1 MSNQIQ
7 QEILRQSRESF
18 NLAQKYYYLGLWS
31 SAASSAIGLAAAIS
45 LLCGHG
51 NIATLTALTNLLP
64 TLTCH
69 QVIKSGAKQLEDAS
83 DRLREFLK

>member
-1 MSNQIQ
+1 MPEQFQ
-7 QEILRQSRESF
+7 QEILRQSREAF
-18 NLAQKYYYLGLWS
+18 NRAQDYYKLGLWS
-31 SAASSAIGLAAAIS
+31 AAASSTIGLAAAIA
-45 LLCGHG
+45 LLLGHG

-83 DRLREFLK
+83 DRLRTSK

>member
-1 MSNQIQ
+1 MFDEF
-7 QEILRQSRESF
+7 QEENLHQSRASF
-18 NLAQKYYYLGLWS
+18 DLAQKYYWLGLLS
-31 SAASSAIGLAAAIS
+31 TAASSTIALAAAIA
-45 LLCGHG
+45 LLLGHG

-83 DRLREFLK
+83 DRLRAPQ

>member
-1 MSNQIQ
+1 MTKQFQ
-7 QEILRQSRESF
+7 QETLRQSRESF
-18 NLAQKYYYLGLWS
+18 DLAQKYYWLGLLS
-31 SAASSAIGLAAAIS
+31 AAASSTIGLAAAIA
-45 LLCGHG
+45 LLLGHG

-83 DRLREFLK
+83 DRLRGPK

>member
-1 MSNQIQ
+1 MSEQFQ
-7 QEILRQSRESF
+7 QEILRQSREAF
-18 NLAQKYYYLGLWS
+18 NRAQDYYKLGLWS
-31 SAASSAIGLAAAIS
+31 AAASSTIGLAAAIA
-45 LLCGHG
+45 LLLGHG

-83 DRLREFLK
+83 DRLRAPQ

>member
-1 MSNQIQ
+1 MNFSFDH
-7 QEILRQSRESF
+7 ERLRQSRKSF
-18 NLAQKYYYLGLWS
+18 NLAQQYYGLALWS
-31 SAASSAIGLAAAIS
+31 AAASSTIGLAAAIA
-45 LLCGHG
+45 LLLGHG

-83 DRLREFLK
+83 DRLRSPQ

>member
-1 MSNQIQ
+1 MFDEFQ
-7 QEILRQSRESF
+7 QEILRQSREAF
-18 NLAQKYYYLGLWS
+18 NRAQDYYKLGLWS
-31 SAASSAIGLAAAIS
+31 AAASSTIGLAAAIA
-45 LLCGHG
+45 LLIGHG

-83 DRLREFLK
+83 DRLRGLK

>member
-1 MSNQIQ
+1 MPEQFQ
-7 QEILRQSRESF
+7 QEILRQSREAF
-18 NLAQKYYYLGLWS
+18 NRAQEYYKLGLWS
-31 SAASSAIGLAAAIS
+31 AAASSTIGLAAAIA
-45 LLCGHG
+45 LLLGHG

-83 DRLREFLK
+83 DRLRAPK

>member
-1 MSNQIQ
+1 MSEQFP
-7 QEILRQSRESF
+7 QEILRQSREAF
-18 NLAQKYYYLGLWS
+18 NRAQEYYKLGLWS
-31 SAASSAIGLAAAIS
+31 AAASSTIALAAAIA
-45 LLCGHG
+45 LLLGHG

-83 DRLREFLK
+83 DRLRDPK

>member
-1 MSNQIQ
+1 MSEQFQ
-7 QEILRQSRESF
+7 QEILRQSREAF
-18 NLAQKYYYLGLWS
+18 NRAQDYYKLGLWS
-31 SAASSAIGLAAAIS
+31 AAASSTIGLAAAIA
-45 LLCGHG
+45 LLLGHG

-83 DRLREFLK
+83 DRLRAPK

>member
-1 MSNQIQ
+1 MSEQFQ
-7 QEILRQSRESF
+7 QEILRQSREAF
-18 NLAQKYYYLGLWS
+18 NRAQEYYKLGLWS
-31 SAASSAIGLAAAIS
+31 AAASSTIGLAAAIA
-45 LLCGHG
+45 LLLGHG

-83 DRLREFLK
+83 DQLRAPQ

>member
-1 MSNQIQ
+1 MSEQFQ
-7 QEILRQSRESF
+7 QEILRQSREAF
-18 NLAQKYYYLGLWS
+18 NRAQDYYKLGLWS
-31 SAASSAIGLAAAIS
+31 AAASSTIGLAAAIA
-45 LLCGHG
+45 LLLGHG

-83 DRLREFLK
+83 DRLRTPK

>member
-1 MSNQIQ
+1 MSEQFQ
-7 QEILRQSRESF
+7 QEILRQSREAF
-18 NLAQKYYYLGLWS
+18 NRAQEYYKLGLWS
-31 SAASSAIGLAAAIS
+31 AAASSTIGLAAAIS
-45 LLCGHG
+45 LLLGHG

-83 DRLREFLK
+83 DRLRGSK

>member
-1 MSNQIQ
+1 MSEQFQ
-7 QEILRQSRESF
+7 QEILRQSREAF
-18 NLAQKYYYLGLWS
+18 NRAQEYYKVGLWS
-31 SAASSAIGLAAAIS
+31 AAASSTIGLAAAIA
-45 LLCGHG
+45 LLLGHG

-83 DRLREFLK
+83 DRLPAPK

>member
-1 MSNQIQ
+1 MPEQFQ
-7 QEILRQSRESF
+7 QEILRQSREAF
-18 NLAQKYYYLGLWS
+18 NRAQDYYKLGLWS
-31 SAASSAIGLAAAIS
+31 AAASSTIGLAAAIA
-45 LLCGHG
+45 LLLGHG

-83 DRLREFLK
+83 DRLRGPT

>member
-1 MSNQIQ
+1 MPEQFQ
-7 QEILRQSRESF
+7 QEILRQSREAF
-18 NLAQKYYYLGLWS
+18 NRAQDYYKLGLWS
-31 SAASSAIGLAAAIS
+31 AAASSTIGLAAAIA
-45 LLCGHG
+45 LLLGHG

-83 DRLREFLK
+83 DRLRAPK

>member
-1 MSNQIQ
+1 MSEQFQ
-7 QEILRQSRESF
+7 QEILRQSRQSF
-18 NLAQKYYYLGLWS
+18 DRAQEYYKLGLWS
-31 SAASSAIGLAAAIS
+31 AAASSTIGLAAAIA
-45 LLCGHG
+45 LLLGHG

-83 DRLREFLK
+83 DRLRD